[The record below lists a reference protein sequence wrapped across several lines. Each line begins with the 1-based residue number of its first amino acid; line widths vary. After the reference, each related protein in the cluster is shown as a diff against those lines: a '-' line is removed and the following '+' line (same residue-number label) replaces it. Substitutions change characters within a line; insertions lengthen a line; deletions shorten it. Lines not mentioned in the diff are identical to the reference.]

1 MQSALL
7 CQIFCMPKRFGIILF
22 IALKTMMKKPFNK
35 KNILRM
41 KLTGFLLLFACMQ
54 LSASSFSQ
62 TITLHV
68 EQAKLRT
75 VIDQIR
81 KQSGYNFL
89 YNDRLLGKSNPVT
102 LHLSKQ
108 SIEQAL
114 KQIFQHQ
121 PLDYSIMQRT
131 VVLSEKQATPT
142 SVSDAHQDRT
152 IEGQVTDSLG
162 HPLEG
167 VTIRIKGTAQVVTTN
182 NQGHF
187 RIPHLAPSTV
197 LVFSMLGYK
206 SIEKPLS
213 EQTTLHIILYEDAAR
228 LSEVVI
234 NVGYSSAKQAD
245 LTSAVSVVN
254 TDELLDVTSN
264 NVGSM
269 LQGKVAG
276 LQIVNSSGVPGAAPE
291 IRLRGVSS
299 VNASQQPLVVVDGI
313 IGGSYDPNDVAYI
326 TVLKDAAATA
336 LYGSQANAGV
346 LIVTTKKGSSTETQ
360 LEARMSAGIRTAD
373 FGKMDMM
380 NAPALYEYQ
389 KQFYRDYIPGLND
402 NSYKIDL
409 IKFYSERP
417 LSLREQDYDWV
428 GESFAPAPMFNVYVS
443 AKGQT
448 ERNNYYAALSYYKEK
463 GTFLNTD
470 FQRLNLRANS
480 TYKLS
485 KKIHVNNNINISGS
499 IGKNYDYMDMY
510 YAFLNLPWDNPY
522 NADGSPLYVD
532 GSSPFKW
539 WSRDKV
545 NPVHTINHSDHPYKG
560 LGINYDFVLNYEI
573 TPWLKFVSS
582 NRVSGSYDKA
592 SNYYS
597 PTVAGTYHG
606 SGYLEELNTLQ
617 YGIISNHLFHLDRDF
632 GKHHL
637 NGLAG
642 VAIENGKT
650 EVSGGGGKGLPE
662 MLRVLNV
669 VSNNQFVNGN
679 FDKSII
685 QSLISQVNYD
695 YLNKYYL
702 SASYRLDGSSAF
714 PPGNQWASFPAISA
728 AWQVNRE
735 DFMRNLTAIDL
746 FKVRLSYGVTG
757 TQDIGA
763 SRFLG
768 LYSLTGQYNALTAAI
783 PYQLAN
789 PLLTWESKHQ
799 LNAGLDIGLFKR
811 LNLTLD
817 AYHNVTKDLLL
828 QVSQPLSIGFETRW
842 ENAGQVVNKG
852 IELGIQSTN
861 IEHDRFSWTSNI
873 SLNVNQNRLDKLP
886 SQIIKTGSWSISQ
899 IYRDGG
905 NLYEFYMPK
914 WLGVN
919 TETGAPQWEKVL
931 TDDDGNIT
939 SREATDNYAE
949 ATLQEMGSALPTW
962 QGGFNNT
969 FQYGS
974 VGLRI
979 NTAFSWGNKI
989 YSNNL
994 RFVMNDGHEPYY
1006 NQINLPDDYHIWTGP
1021 GDVATNPSPQNSAN
1035 SNETSSRYLFNGAYF
1050 TIRNIA
1056 LSFELPKTWVNSMK
1070 MAAISLSFTAD
1081 NVYTFTPFLGQD
1093 PQTTITPS
1101 ANVTPG
1107 VSDFKYP
1114 NNRQFLFHINCRF

>member
-1 MQSALL
+1 MERH
-7 CQIFCMPKRFGIILF
+7 FE
-22 IALKTMMKKPFNK
+22 KKD
-35 KNILRM
+35 ILRM
-41 KLTGFLLLFACMQ
+41 KLTGFLVLFAFLQ

-68 EQAKLRT
+68 KQEKLHAVIQA
-75 VIDQIR
+75 IR

-89 YNDRLLGKSNPVT
+89 YNDRLLHKSKPVT
-102 LHLSKQ
+102 L
-108 SIEQAL
+108 SISQQPVEETL
-114 KQIFQHQ
+114 KQLFEHQ
-121 PLDYSIMQRT
+121 PLDFTIMQRT
-131 VVLSEKQATPT
+131 VVLSDKSPRVPKITDHSLAQSA
-142 SVSDAHQDRT
+142 
-152 IEGQVTDSLG
+152 IKGLVTDSLQR
-162 HPLEG
+162 PLQG
-167 VTIRIKGTAQVVTTN
+167 VTIRLKGTTQVVTTN
-182 NQGHF
+182 DQGQF
-187 RIPHLAPSTV
+187 SLPHVPSGTT
-197 LVFSMLGYK
+197 LVFSMVGYR
-206 SIEKPLS
+206 SIEQVLTD
-213 EQTTLHIILYEDAAR
+213 QTFLTVVLHEDASL

-234 NVGYSSAKQAD
+234 NVGYSTAKQGD
-245 LTSAVSVVN
+245 LTSAVSVIN
-254 TDELLDVTSN
+254 TDKLLDVTAN

-276 LQIVNSSGVPGAAPE
+276 LQVVNSSGAPGSAPE

-299 VNASQQPLVVVDGI
+299 VNASQEPLVVVDGI
-313 IGGSYDPNDVAYI
+313 IGGAYDPNDVANI

-346 LIVTTKKGSSTETQ
+346 LIITTKKGTNTGTQ
-360 LEARMSAGIRTAD
+360 LEASASGGVRTAD

-380 NAPALYEYQ
+380 PAEALYEYQ
-389 KQFYRDYIPGLND
+389 KEFYRDYIPGLSN

-417 LSLREQDYDWV
+417 LSLRQQNYDWV
-428 GESFAPAPMFNVYVS
+428 GESFAPAPIFNFYVS

-448 ERNNYYAALSYYKEK
+448 EKNNYYAALSYYKEK

-470 FQRLNLRANS
+470 FQRINLRANS
-480 TYKLS
+480 TYTFS
-485 KKIHVNNNINISGS
+485 KKISVSNNINISGS
-499 IGKNYDYMDMY
+499 IGKGYDYMDMY

-545 NPVHTINHSDHPYKG
+545 NPVHTIQHSDHPYKG
-560 LGINYDFVLNYEI
+560 IGIHYDFVFNYQF
-573 TPWLKFVSS
+573 TSWLKFVSS
-582 NRVSGSYDKA
+582 SRVSGSYDKA
-592 SNYYS
+592 TNYYS
-597 PTVAGTYHG
+597 PDVAGTYHG
-606 SGYLEELNTLQ
+606 TGYLEELNTLN
-617 YGIISNHLFHLDRDF
+617 YGVISNNLFHVDLNLN
-632 GKHHL
+632 KHHL
-637 NGLAG
+637 SGLAG
-642 VAIENGKT
+642 VAIENGRT

-662 MLRVLNV
+662 RLRVLNV
-669 VSNNQFVNGN
+669 VANNQFVNGN

-685 QSLISQVNYD
+685 QSLITQVNYD
-695 YLNKYYL
+695 YLGKYYL

-714 PPGNQWASFPAISA
+714 PPGNQWASFPALSA
-728 AWQVNRE
+728 AWQMNRE
-735 DFMRNLTAIDL
+735 DFMRDISAIDL

-799 LNAGLDIGLFKR
+799 FNAGLDVGLFKR
-811 LNLTLD
+811 LNVTVD

-852 IELGIQSTN
+852 IELGVSATN
-861 IEHDRFSWTSNI
+861 IEHENFSWATDL
-873 SLNVNQNRLDKLP
+873 SLNVNQNRLKELP

-899 IYRDGG
+899 IYRNDG

-931 TDDDGNIT
+931 TDEAGNIT
-939 SREATDNYAE
+939 SREATANYAE
-949 ATLQEMGSALPTW
+949 ATLQEMGSALPSW

-969 FQYGS
+969 FHYGNI
-974 VGLRI
+974 GLRI

-1006 NQINLPDDYHIWTGP
+1006 NQINMPDDYHIWTGP

-1035 SNETSSRYLFNGAYF
+1035 SNETSSRYLFSGAYF
-1050 TIRNIA
+1050 TIRNVA
-1056 LSFELPKTWVNSMK
+1056 LSYDLPKNWVNQIN
-1070 MAAISLSFTAD
+1070 MAAISLSLTAD
-1081 NVYTFTPFLGQD
+1081 NVYTFTSFLGQD

-1114 NNRQFLFHINCRF
+1114 NNRQFLFRINCSF